1 MAGGM
6 SPFFLNVVFKR
17 AVSTPMKF
25 NAVENVPVASGMGFA
40 AEPC

>member
-6 SPFFLNVVFKR
+6 SPFFMNVAFKR

-25 NAVENVPVASGMGFA
+25 NAVENVPVTSGVVFA
-40 AEPC
+40 GARC